1 MNELVKSKGMI
12 GFILF
17 IIGISCF
24 NVVKTNNEMKID
36 KGSNTLIVLN
46 DK

>member
-12 GFILF
+12 GFVLF
-17 IIGISCF
+17 IIGVSCF
-24 NVVKTNNEMKID
+24 NVIKTNNEIKMED
-36 KGSNTLIVLN
+36 NDNTLIVLN